1 MDETEQIQVVEGCE
15 AAPGTWV
22 VTTVSGSVYRVT
34 VAEDGS
40 ATMVRGRAA
49 VPADPE
55 LGLPGIALHGDGEEL
70 EVVSWS
76 ARVGPDAG
84 AVFVYWSE
92 ERRMMIERS
101 GSIYAGTVRKTSSV
115 VVIEYVADLPDTERE
130 Q

>member
-1 MDETEQIQVVEGCE
+1 MVMGESIHVVEGCE

-22 VTTVSGSVYRVT
+22 VTTVSGSVYRVM
-34 VAEDGS
+34 VAEDRS

-55 LGLPGIALHGDGEEL
+55 FGMPGIELHGDGEEL
-70 EVVSWS
+70 ELVSWS

-84 AVFVYWSE
+84 AVFVYWAE
-92 ERRMMIERS
+92 ERQNTVERS

-115 VVIEYVADLPDTERE
+115 VAIEYSPVSKDAL
-130 Q
+130 